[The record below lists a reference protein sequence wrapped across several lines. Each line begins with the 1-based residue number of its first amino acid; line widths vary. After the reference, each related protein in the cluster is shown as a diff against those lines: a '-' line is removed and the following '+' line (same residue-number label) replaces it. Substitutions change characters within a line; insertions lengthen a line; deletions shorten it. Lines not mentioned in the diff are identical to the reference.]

1 MFTIYIFVDIS
12 QANTSLKQEE
22 SDQYSGSSSQ
32 NPSIESFQTPSSKRK
47 QHASKEKATFS
58 QKKTAKIRRRLE
70 VAALLAHKE
79 IDSEYKYLVQ
89 WNNSWVFE
97 RNLSCPAL
105 LQKYKKQIKV
115 SPKKNM

>member
-1 MFTIYIFVDIS
+1 M
-12 QANTSLKQEE
+12 KQEE

-47 QHASKEKATFS
+47 QHASKEKATVS
-58 QKKTAKIRRRLE
+58 QKKQRKSEDDYE

-79 IDSEYKYLVQ
+79 VDSEYKYLVQ
-89 WNNSWVFE
+89 WNNSWVCE
-97 RNLSCPAL
+97 KNLSCPAL